1 MNFVSMSDTKMPAS
15 TLMNKLRRGGRGEGA
30 GGALYSN
37 TNLQM
42 ELEDKALLYWVKV
55 IWYIERPTE

>member
-1 MNFVSMSDTKMPAS
+1 MPAS
-15 TLMNKLRRGGRGEGA
+15 TLMNKLRRGGEGRGQ